1 MQVFDSH
8 VDTPSQLIRLRN
20 LGIDNRYGHVDFPK
34 LRRGGVGGSFFA
46 LYTPA
51 EMTPDAATRY
61 ALEMISA
68 VYDAVDANP
77 DYATPDAATR
87 YALEMISAVYD
98 AVDANPDYAALA
110 FSPDEAEENAKNGL
124 ISVFIGMENGAPIQQ
139 SLSMLRTFYRLGV
152 SYVTL
157 THNGDNAIADS
168 AAEGKRWHGL
178 SPFGKQVV
186 AEMNALGMMVDLSH
200 ASDETFWDCIRL
212 SEAPVIA
219 THSCCRALCN
229 HRRNLT
235 DEMLQALGEK
245 DGYVGI
251 NFYPAFL
258 SERFLSDPADAALF
272 DEGERVEAAF
282 IADPADP
289 VRVRA
294 WEEMQDRLESL
305 WRPGVREIVDHVDHA
320 VSIAGIDHVGIGSDF
335 DGILV
340 PPAGLENVSRIGL
353 VFDEMRRRGYAEK
366 DIDKVAGENLLSVMR
381 RIADKADI
389 ER

>member
-51 EMTPDAATRY
+51 EMAPDAATRY
-61 ALEMISA
+61 ALEM
-68 VYDAVDANP
+68 V
-77 DYATPDAATR
+77 
-87 YALEMISAVYD
+87 SAVYD

-110 FSPDEAEENAKNGL
+110 FTPDEAVENGKEGL
-124 ISVFIGMENGAPIQQ
+124 ISVFMGMENGAPIQQ
-139 SLSMLRTFYRLGV
+139 SLSLLRTFYRLGV

-186 AEMNALGMMVDLSH
+186 AEMNALGMMIDLSH

-235 DEMLQALGEK
+235 DEMLRALGEK

-272 DEGERVEAAF
+272 DEGEQVEAAF

-289 VRVRA
+289 VRVKA
-294 WEEMQDRLESL
+294 WEGRKCRTGS
-305 WRPGVREIVDHVDHA
+305 RRSGVRASGRSWTTSTTPCPSSASTMSESAATSTASWCRPPGLRTCPRSGWSSTRCA
-320 VSIAGIDHVGIGSDF
+320 VAAMPKRTST
-335 DGILV
+335 
-340 PPAGLENVSRIGL
+340 RW
-353 VFDEMRRRGYAEK
+353 RG
-366 DIDKVAGENLLSVMR
+366 R
-381 RIADKADI
+381 TCWP
-389 ER
+389 

>member
-20 LGIDNRYGHVDFPK
+20 IGIDNRYGHVDFPK

-51 EMTPDAATRY
+51 EMAPDAATRY

-68 VYDAVDANP
+68 VYDAVD
-77 DYATPDAATR
+77 D
-87 YALEMISAVYD
+87 
-98 AVDANPDYAALA
+98 NPDYAALA
-110 FSPDEAEENAKNGL
+110 FSPEEAAENMKEGL
-124 ISVFIGMENGAPIQQ
+124 ISVFIGMENGSPIQQ
-139 SLSMLRTFYRLGV
+139 SLPLLRTFYRLGV

-178 SPFGKQVV
+178 SPFGKEVV
-186 AEMNALGMMVDLSH
+186 AEMNALGMMIDLSH

-212 SEAPVIA
+212 SEAPVVA

-235 DEMLQALGEK
+235 DDMLKALGEK

-258 SERFLSDPADAALF
+258 SEKFLADPADAALF

-282 IADPADP
+282 IADPGNP
-289 VRVRA
+289 ERVKA
-294 WEEMQDRLESL
+294 WEAMQDKLNTI
-305 WRPGVREIVDHVDHA
+305 WRPGVTEIVDHIDHA
-320 VSIAGIDHVGIGSDF
+320 VGIVGIDHVGIGSDF

-340 PPAGLENVSRIGL
+340 TPAGLENVSLIGR
-353 VFDEMRRRGYAEK
+353 VFDEMRRRGYDEESVE
-366 DIDKVAGENLLSVMR
+366 KVAGKNLLEVLKRVKQKSYTY
-381 RIADKADI
+381 
-389 ER
+389 

>member
-20 LGIDNRYGHVDFPK
+20 IGIDNRYGHVDFPK

-51 EMTPDAATRY
+51 EMAPDAATRY

-68 VYDAVDANP
+68 VYDAVD
-77 DYATPDAATR
+77 
-87 YALEMISAVYD
+87 E
-98 AVDANPDYAALA
+98 NPDYAALA
-110 FSPDEAEENAKNGL
+110 FSSEEAEKNGKEGL
-124 ISVFIGMENGAPIQQ
+124 ISVFIGMENGSPIQQ
-139 SLSMLRTFYRLGV
+139 SLPLLRTFYRLGV

-168 AAEGKRWHGL
+168 AAEGTLWHGL
-178 SPFGKQVV
+178 SPFGKEAV
-186 AEMNALGMMVDLSH
+186 AEMNALGMMIDLSH

-245 DGYVGI
+245 GGYVGI
-251 NFYPAFL
+251 NFCPAFL
-258 SERFLSDPADAALF
+258 SDKFAASAEENALLE
-272 DEGERVEAAF
+272 EGDRVEAAF
-282 IADPADP
+282 IADPGNP
-289 VRVRA
+289 ERVKA
-294 WEEMQDRLESL
+294 WEEMQDRLNTI
-305 WRPGVREIVDHVDHA
+305 WRPGVREVVDHIDHA
-320 VSIAGIDHVGIGSDF
+320 VGIVGIDRVGIGSDF
-335 DGILV
+335 DGISV
-340 PPAGLENVSRIGL
+340 TPAGLENVSLIGR
-353 VFDEMRRRGYAEK
+353 VFDEMRRRGYDEESVE
-366 DIDKVAGENLLSVMR
+366 KVAGKNLLEVMKR
-381 RIADKADI
+381 VKQKSYTL
-389 ER
+389 

>member
-77 DYATPDAATR
+77 DYA
-87 YALEMISAVYD
+87 
-98 AVDANPDYAALA
+98 ALA

-139 SLSMLRTFYRLGV
+139 SLSLLRTFYRLGV

-186 AEMNALGMMVDLSH
+186 AEMNALGMMIDLSH

-282 IADPADP
+282 IANPADP
-289 VRVRA
+289 ARVKA
-294 WEEMQDRLESL
+294 WEEMQDRLQSL
-305 WRPGVREIVDHVDHA
+305 WRPGDLGPHRPRRVRHRHRPCRNRQR
-320 VSIAGIDHVGIGSDF
+320 
-335 DGILV
+335 L
-340 PPAGLENVSRIGL
+340 
-353 VFDEMRRRGYAEK
+353 RRHPGAARR
-366 DIDKVAGENLLSVMR
+366 AGECVPDRACLR
-381 RIADKADI
+381 RDASPRLCRKGHRQSGGEEPPFGDATD
-389 ER
+389 R

>member
-8 VDTPSQLIRLRN
+8 VDTPSQLIRLRD

-46 LYTPA
+46 LYTPPETA
-51 EMTPDAATRY
+51 PDAATRY

-77 DYATPDAATR
+77 D
-87 YALEMISAVYD
+87 L
-98 AVDANPDYAALA
+98 AALA
-110 FSPDEAEENAKNGL
+110 FSPEEAAENTKNGL
-124 ISVFIGMENGAPIQQ
+124 FSVFIGMENGAPIQQ
-139 SLSMLRTFYRLGV
+139 SLSLLRTFYRLGV

-157 THNGDNAIADS
+157 THNGDNDIADS

-178 SPFGKQVV
+178 SPFGKEVV
-186 AEMNALGMMVDLSH
+186 AEMNELGMMIDLSH

-212 SEAPVIA
+212 SAAPVVA
-219 THSCCRALCN
+219 THSCCRALCG

-235 DEMLQALGEK
+235 DEMLRALGEA

-251 NFYPAFL
+251 NFCPAFL
-258 SERFLSDPADAALF
+258 SDRFGTDPADVALL
-272 DEGERVEAAF
+272 DEGDRVEAAF

-289 VRVRA
+289 ERVRA
-294 WEEMQDRLESL
+294 WEQMQDRLETI
-305 WRPGVREIVDHVDHA
+305 WRPGVKEIVDHIDHA
-320 VSIAGIDHVGIGSDF
+320 VELAGIDHVGIGSDY

-340 PPAGLENVSRIGL
+340 PPAGLENVSKIGL
-353 VFDEMRRRGYAEK
+353 VFDEMRRRGYDAEQVE
-366 DIDKVAGENLLSVMR
+366 KVAGKNLLEVMKR
-381 RIADKADI
+381 VKQISYTF
-389 ER
+389 

>member
-20 LGIDNRYGHVDFPK
+20 IGIDNRYGHVDFPK

-51 EMTPDAATRY
+51 EMA
-61 ALEMISA
+61 
-68 VYDAVDANP
+68 
-77 DYATPDAATR
+77 PDAATR

-110 FSPDEAEENAKNGL
+110 FSPEEAAENTKNGL

-139 SLSMLRTFYRLGV
+139 SLSLLRTFYRLGV

-178 SPFGKQVV
+178 SPFGKQMV

-212 SEAPVIA
+212 SEGPIIA

-258 SERFLSDPADAALF
+258 SERFLSDPSDAALF

-282 IADPADP
+282 IADPGNP
-289 VRVRA
+289 VRVKA
-294 WEEMQDRLESL
+294 WEDMQDRLATI
-305 WRPGVREIVDHVDHA
+305 WRPGVSEIVDHIDHA
-320 VSIAGIDHVGIGSDF
+320 VSIVGIDHVGIGSDF

-340 PPAGLENVSRIGL
+340 PPAGLENVSQIGR
-353 VFDEMRRRGYAEK
+353 VFDEMRRRGYTEK
-366 DIDKVAGENLLSVMR
+366 DIDKVAGENLLAVMR
-381 RIADKADI
+381 RIADKAEI
-389 ER
+389 AR

>member
-20 LGIDNRYGHVDFPK
+20 LGIDNQHGHVDFPK

-51 EMTPDAATRY
+51 EMA
-61 ALEMISA
+61 
-68 VYDAVDANP
+68 
-77 DYATPDAATR
+77 PDAATR

-110 FSPDEAEENAKNGL
+110 FSPDEAAGNGRNGL

-139 SLSMLRTFYRLGV
+139 SLSLLRTFYRLGV

-168 AAEGKRWHGL
+168 AAGGKRWHGL

-186 AEMNALGMMVDLSH
+186 AEMNALGMMIDLSH

-235 DEMLQALGEK
+235 DEMLQALREK

-258 SERFLSDPADAALF
+258 SERFLSDPADASLF
-272 DEGERVEAAF
+272 EEGERVEAAF

-289 VRVRA
+289 ARVRA
-294 WEEMQDRLESL
+294 WEEMQDRLETI
-305 WRPGVREIVDHVDHA
+305 WRPGVREIVDHIDHA
-320 VSIAGIDHVGIGSDF
+320 VSMAGIDHVGIGSDF

-353 VFDEMRRRGYAEK
+353 VFEEMRHRGYAEK
-366 DIDKVAGENLLSVMR
+366 DIDKVAGENLMAVMR
-381 RIADKADI
+381 RISDKADI

>member
-1 MQVFDSH
+1 M
-8 VDTPSQLIRLRN
+8 
-20 LGIDNRYGHVDFPK
+20 
-34 LRRGGVGGSFFA
+34 A
-46 LYTPA
+46 
-51 EMTPDAATRY
+51 
-61 ALEMISA
+61 
-68 VYDAVDANP
+68 
-77 DYATPDAATR
+77 PDAATR

-110 FSPDEAEENAKNGL
+110 FSPEEAAENTKNGL
-124 ISVFIGMENGAPIQQ
+124 ISVFIGMENGTPIQQ
-139 SLSMLRTFYRLGV
+139 SLSLLRTFYRLGV

-258 SERFLSDPADAALF
+258 SERFLTDPSDAALF

-282 IADPADP
+282 IADPGNP
-289 VRVRA
+289 VRVKA
-294 WEEMQDRLESL
+294 WEEMQDRLATL
-305 WRPGVREIVDHVDHA
+305 WRPGVSEIVDHIDHA
-320 VSIAGIDHVGIGSDF
+320 VSIVGIDHVGIGSDF

-340 PPAGLENVSRIGL
+340 PPAGLENVSQIGR
-353 VFDEMRRRGYAEK
+353 VFDEMRRRGYTEK
-366 DIDKVAGENLLSVMR
+366 DIDKVAGENLLAVMR
-381 RIADKADI
+381 RIADKADVA
-389 ER
+389 R

>member
-20 LGIDNRYGHVDFPK
+20 LGIDNQHGHVDFPK

-51 EMTPDAATRY
+51 EMA
-61 ALEMISA
+61 
-68 VYDAVDANP
+68 
-77 DYATPDAATR
+77 PDAATR

-110 FSPDEAEENAKNGL
+110 FSPDEAAENGRNGL

-168 AAEGKRWHGL
+168 AAEGNRWHGL

-186 AEMNALGMMVDLSH
+186 AEMNALGMMIDLSH
-200 ASDETFWDCIRL
+200 ASDETFWDCVRL
-212 SEAPVIA
+212 SQAPVIA

-235 DEMLQALGEK
+235 DEMLQAIREK

-258 SERFLSDPADAALF
+258 SERFLSEPADAALF

-289 VRVRA
+289 ARVRA
-294 WEEMQDRLESL
+294 WEEMQDRLETI
-305 WRPGVREIVDHVDHA
+305 WRPGVREIVDHIDHA
-320 VSIAGIDHVGIGSDF
+320 VSMAGIDNVGIGSDF

-353 VFDEMRRRGYAEK
+353 VFEEMRRRGYTEK
-366 DIDKVAGENLLSVMR
+366 DIDKVAGENLLAVMR
-381 RIADKADI
+381 RIGEKADI

>member
-20 LGIDNRYGHVDFPK
+20 LGIDNQHGHVDFPK

-51 EMTPDAATRY
+51 EMAPDAATRY
-61 ALEMISA
+61 ALEM
-68 VYDAVDANP
+68 V
-77 DYATPDAATR
+77 
-87 YALEMISAVYD
+87 SAVYD

-110 FSPDEAEENAKNGL
+110 FSPEEAAENAREGL
-124 ISVFIGMENGAPIQQ
+124 ISVFIGMENGSPIQR
-139 SLSMLRTFYRLGV
+139 SLSLLRTFYRLGV
-152 SYVTL
+152 SYMTL

-168 AAEGKRWHGL
+168 AAEGALWHGL
-178 SPFGKQVV
+178 SPFGKEVV
-186 AEMNALGMMVDLSH
+186 REMNELGMMIDLSH

-212 SEAPVIA
+212 SEAPVVA

-235 DEMLQALGEK
+235 DEMLRALGETG
-245 DGYVGI
+245 GYVGV

-272 DEGERVEAAF
+272 DEGEKVEADF

-289 VRVRA
+289 QRVRA
-294 WEEMQDRLESL
+294 WEQMQERLETL
-305 WRPGVREIVDHVDHA
+305 WRPGVKEIVDHIDHA
-320 VSIAGIDHVGIGSDF
+320 VALAGIDHVGIGSDF

-340 PPAGLENVSRIGL
+340 PPAGLENVSKIGL
-353 VFDEMRRRGYAEK
+353 LFDEMRRRGYGDE
-366 DIDKVAGENLLSVMR
+366 DVEKVAGKNLLEVMKR
-381 RIADKADI
+381 VKQKSYTY
-389 ER
+389 

>member
-20 LGIDNRYGHVDFPK
+20 IGIDNRHGHVDFPK

-51 EMTPDAATRY
+51 EMA
-61 ALEMISA
+61 
-68 VYDAVDANP
+68 
-77 DYATPDAATR
+77 PDAATR

-110 FSPDEAEENAKNGL
+110 FSPEEAAENTKNGL
-124 ISVFIGMENGAPIQQ
+124 ISVFIGMENGTPIQQ
-139 SLSMLRTFYRLGV
+139 SLSLLRTFYRLGV

-235 DEMLQALGEK
+235 DDMLQALGEK

-258 SERFLSDPADAALF
+258 SERFLSDPSDAALF

-282 IADPADP
+282 IADPGDP
-289 VRVRA
+289 VRVKA
-294 WEEMQDRLESL
+294 WEDMQDRLATI
-305 WRPGVREIVDHVDHA
+305 WRPGVSEIVDHIDHA
-320 VSIAGIDHVGIGSDF
+320 VSIVGIDHVGIGSDF

-340 PPAGLENVSRIGL
+340 PPAGLENVSQIGR
-353 VFDEMRRRGYAEK
+353 VFDEMRRRGYTGK
-366 DIDKVAGENLLSVMR
+366 DIDKVAGENLLAVMR
-381 RIADKADI
+381 RIADKAEI
-389 ER
+389 VR